1 MALSGVHITAGY
13 SGPYGG
19 SHGQVALLGRA
30 VWSQTMASAG
40 TTTNSAPAA
49 SDLEREPIFSLYSS
63 ADVYYA
69 IGPTPDATSGTRR
82 FLPATTAVDVFA
94 AQGDKVAW
102 ILA

>member
-13 SGPYGG
+13 TGPYGG
-19 SHGQVALLGRA
+19 AHGFVALLGRS

-40 TTTNSAPAA
+40 TTTNSAPVV

-63 ADVYYA
+63 ADIYYA
-69 IGPTPDATSGTRR
+69 LGPTPDATSGTRR
-82 FLPATTAVDVFA
+82 FLPAATAQDVFA
-94 AQGDKVAW
+94 NPGDKVAW